1 MGNGHHLDESG
12 RAVTKKHIFAIPVLG
27 GITAVVALLS
37 SSPMARADELAD
49 LRANQELL
57 QKRIDQLSQLPPQ
70 APPYVP
76 GFGPETLKQPK
87 GTPVVGGSFPRSFLI
102 PGTDTSLRIGGFAN
116 GSVLWYIKGAAP
128 AGSLDSQG
136 GNVNTTFTDGQGG
149 TGNLGSIPLNNAI
162 GRGRSQAFIISAKQ
176 SRFLIDARTP
186 TAWGEAKAY
195 IEIDFSY
202 NNTNVIQNNA
212 QGVASSWLP
221 RFRKGYATLGGLE
234 AGQDTGIM
242 HDPDSDP
249 ELVDFGGEASS
260 NGRARAPQVK
270 YTYAGPYGTVF
281 TAGVENPVPR
291 LNGPFGQADID
302 TNQIPTIAAC
312 SVTGNTS
319 AATPVDTA
327 CLGNAAFFSP
337 LSRPWPEVIG
347 TARINQP
354 WGHLQIGA
362 VVRSDT
368 LNDGQFLDRT
378 YVGYGGT
385 ISGDAH
391 PFSGNPGP
399 LGKDDLGF
407 RFTGGTEI
415 GGQESNG
422 MGVVTNFGGII
433 NVPGVGF
440 VNPLAQT
447 AGTAPGSTAAWNARD
462 SSQSLPGTAII
473 NGINVRQAY
482 DRLVKTQSPSSYGAS
497 IWYQHWWTE
506 NLRSTLEIS
515 GIWNAMNTSI
525 VGPGTSNNKQLSIT
539 HANLFWSPVAFI
551 DFGAEYGWGHRI
563 TVANFKG
570 DAYTLQAEMR
580 VRF

>member
-1 MGNGHHLDESG
+1 MS
-12 RAVTKKHIFAIPVLG
+12 RTPAIGAFVAI
-27 GITAVVALLS
+27 GITAALLTG
-37 SSPMARADELAD
+37 PPAATADELTD

-57 QKRIDQLSQLPPQ
+57 QKRIDQLSQAPPQ

-87 GTPVVGGSFPRSFLI
+87 GTPVTGGSFPRSFLI

-116 GSVLWYIKGAAP
+116 ASALWYIRGAAP
-128 AGSLDSQG
+128 GGQLDGQGSF
-136 GNVNTTFTDGQGG
+136 NTTFTDGQGG
-149 TGNLGSIPLNNAI
+149 TGNLAGIPLNNSTA
-162 GRGRSQAFIISAKQ
+162 RGRDTTFIISGKQ
-176 SRFLIDARTP
+176 TRFLVDARTP

-195 IEIDFSY
+195 IEFDFSY

-234 AGQDTGIM
+234 AGQDTGIL

-260 NGRARAPQVK
+260 NGRARVPQVK

-281 TAGVENPVPR
+281 VGGVEQNVPR
-291 LNGPFGQADID
+291 LNGPFAQVDID
-302 TNQIPTIAAC
+302 TNQIPNTAAC
-312 SVTGNTS
+312 SVTGNT
-319 AATPVDTA
+319 AANLPATTA
-327 CLGNAAFFSP
+327 CLGSNAFFSP
-337 LSRPWPEVIG
+337 LSARWPEANA

-354 WGHLQIGA
+354 WGHVQIGA
-362 VVRSDT
+362 TVRTDT

-407 RFTGGTEI
+407 RFTSGTEI

-462 SSQSLPGTAII
+462 TSQSLPGTAII

-482 DRLVKTQSPSSYGAS
+482 DRLVKTQSPRSTGAS

-525 VGPGTSNNKQLSIT
+525 VGPGTTNNKQLSIA
-539 HANLFWSPVAFI
+539 HANLFWSPVAFV